1 MIITHE
7 KEEMIM
13 PNQQGCTLTSKDLA
27 VLEDQLTHVA
37 MGCRIAEQYA
47 NQFQNAQLKNM
58 AATVAQHHRQHYDA
72 LFAFL
77 NGCQ

>member
-1 MIITHE
+1 
-7 KEEMIM
+7 M
-13 PNQQGCTLTSKDLA
+13 PNQTCLTSKDLT
-27 VLEDQLTHVA
+27 VLEDQLTHMA
-37 MGCRIAEQYA
+37 MSCRVAEQYA
-47 NQFQNAQLKNM
+47 NEFQDTQLKNM